1 MRIHGTLWNRC
12 CGCHQGIQYLFRF
25 CPRAPDE
32 KSEPDFL
39 PGGAC
44 LVEPGPGQG
53 HYVFEGVLG
62 IVEWREQCLKQRHL
76 SRGVL

>member
-1 MRIHGTLWNRC
+1 M
-12 CGCHQGIQYLFRF
+12 QYLFRF

-32 KSEPDFL
+32 EPEPDLL

-44 LVEPGPGQG
+44 SVGPGPGQG

-62 IVEWREQCLKQRHL
+62 LVKWREQCLKQRSVVRL
-76 SRGVL
+76 KQIK